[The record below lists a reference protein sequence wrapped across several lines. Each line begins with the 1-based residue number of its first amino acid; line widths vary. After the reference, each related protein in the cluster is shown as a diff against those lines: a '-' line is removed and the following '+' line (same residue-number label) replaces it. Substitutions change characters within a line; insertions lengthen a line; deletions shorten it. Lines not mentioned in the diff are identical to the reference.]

1 MEHSWKAECRSND
14 ELIYTLRSYGLVKS
28 KRVEAAMRAVDRG
41 HYSTDPD
48 QAYCDRPH
56 GIGCSQTIS
65 APHMHAMCLELLL
78 DHAVP
83 GAKVLD
89 VGSGS
94 GYLTACLGHLV
105 GDQGKVIGID
115 RIPELVEWGTNNI
128 RKDSP
133 QLLEKRVVE
142 IRNVDGWEGVKDEAP
157 FDAIHVGAAAA
168 TLPQPLV
175 DQLRPGG
182 RLIIPVGR
190 DDQELLQ
197 VDKQADGSIVQQRVL
212 GVRYVPLVPGL
223 AQ

>member
-94 GYLTACLGHLV
+94 GYLTA
-105 GDQGKVIGID
+105 
-115 RIPELVEWGTNNI
+115 IPELVEWGTNNI